1 MKPDI
6 SNPEHFYTFIGKS
19 KINAKEAARSLETS
33 RTVRDNTYAY
43 LTEKKEYIKN
53 TFNIDLDKYESE
65 WVNKV
70 YNKSE
75 DLYNIAKKLLEKYE
89 SGEERIVLLQ
99 IVKYCVV
106 LKKCYNSR
114 IAFELYTKQ
123 KNINYK
129 QYLNYLRDYY
139 YTVHKCV
146 LQGYAYN
153 YAHGTG
159 DLIVSIFKNVNPKT
173 VVDWMATKR
182 NKEKLIKEGVKVYN
196 ELEAAWYSARGIK
209 YDGVDYRIFKNLT
222 SIHKITFIN
231 SKIIVNK
238 EIDFECTMY
247 AKRDIKHY
255 SEQELASMCD
265 TRDNVY
271 YLPLSLN
278 KKINVLLYRFPE
290 DYVKFIRNES
300 QHEYELGAHNSKN
313 RKRFQS

>member
-6 SNPEHFYTFIGKS
+6 SNQEHFYTFIGKS

-129 QYLNYLRDYY
+129 QYLNYLIRKYVFLFIAIKFIKED
-139 YTVHKCV
+139 
-146 LQGYAYN
+146 
-153 YAHGTG
+153 AHYILSTPLIRI
-159 DLIVSIFKNVNPKT
+159 DTLRNFNDPVNKIIDCLLIVGCVHLDIGIF
-173 VVDWMATKR
+173 
-182 NKEKLIKEGVKVYN
+182 
-196 ELEAAWYSARGIK
+196 
-209 YDGVDYRIFKNLT
+209 
-222 SIHKITFIN
+222 
-231 SKIIVNK
+231 
-238 EIDFECTMY
+238 
-247 AKRDIKHY
+247 
-255 SEQELASMCD
+255 
-265 TRDNVY
+265 
-271 YLPLSLN
+271 
-278 KKINVLLYRFPE
+278 
-290 DYVKFIRNES
+290 
-300 QHEYELGAHNSKN
+300 
-313 RKRFQS
+313 FQ

>member
-1 MKPDI
+1 MKLDI
-6 SNPEHFYTFIGKS
+6 SNQEHFYTFIGKS

-123 KNINYK
+123 KIAVI
-129 QYLNYLRDYY
+129 Q
-139 YTVHKCV
+139 
-146 LQGYAYN
+146 
-153 YAHGTG
+153 
-159 DLIVSIFKNVNPKT
+159 
-173 VVDWMATKR
+173 
-182 NKEKLIKEGVKVYN
+182 
-196 ELEAAWYSARGIK
+196 
-209 YDGVDYRIFKNLT
+209 
-222 SIHKITFIN
+222 
-231 SKIIVNK
+231 
-238 EIDFECTMY
+238 
-247 AKRDIKHY
+247 
-255 SEQELASMCD
+255 
-265 TRDNVY
+265 
-271 YLPLSLN
+271 
-278 KKINVLLYRFPE
+278 
-290 DYVKFIRNES
+290 
-300 QHEYELGAHNSKN
+300 
-313 RKRFQS
+313 

>member
-6 SNPEHFYTFIGKS
+6 SNQEHFYTFIGKS

-209 YDGVDYRIFKNLT
+209 YV
-222 SIHKITFIN
+222 
-231 SKIIVNK
+231 
-238 EIDFECTMY
+238 E
-247 AKRDIKHY
+247 
-255 SEQELASMCD
+255 
-265 TRDNVY
+265 
-271 YLPLSLN
+271 
-278 KKINVLLYRFPE
+278 
-290 DYVKFIRNES
+290 
-300 QHEYELGAHNSKN
+300 
-313 RKRFQS
+313 